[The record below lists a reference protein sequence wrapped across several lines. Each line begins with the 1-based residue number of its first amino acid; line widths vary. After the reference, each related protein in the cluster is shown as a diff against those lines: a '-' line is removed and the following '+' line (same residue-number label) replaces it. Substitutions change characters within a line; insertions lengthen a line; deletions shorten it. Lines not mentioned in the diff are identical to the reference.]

1 MTAEKYLEQIAT
13 CKTRIK
19 NKADEV
25 EELQALSTNISPH
38 LSDMHVQST
47 PDPHR
52 AQEVWVKLAEARL
65 ELIREVLELLMLKES
80 IIHTLE
86 KVGGREYDVLYGLYV
101 LGLPPQKVADRTFYS
116 RRTIYHIK
124 DAGLAKL
131 QKIIDS
137 DESLHK
143 ISQHCTPNV

>member
-19 NKADEV
+19 NKADEIQQ
-25 EELQALSTNISPH
+25 LQDIAENISPH
-38 LSDMHVQST
+38 LSDMRVQST

-52 AQEVWVKLAEARL
+52 AQEVWSKLADARL
-65 ELIREVLELLMLKES
+65 ELIREVLELLTLKES
-80 IIHTLE
+80 VIHNLE
-86 KVGGREYDVLYGLYV
+86 KVGGREYDVLHGIYV
-101 LGLPPQKVADRTFYS
+101 LGLSVQKIADRMHYD
-116 RRTIYHIK
+116 RRTIYNIK

-137 DESLHK
+137 EETFHK
-143 ISQHCTPNV
+143 IS